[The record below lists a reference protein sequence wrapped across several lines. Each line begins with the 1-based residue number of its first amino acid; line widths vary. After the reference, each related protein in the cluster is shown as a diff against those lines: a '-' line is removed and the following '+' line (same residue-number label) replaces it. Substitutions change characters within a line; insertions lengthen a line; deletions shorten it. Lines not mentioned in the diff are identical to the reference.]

1 MTARVERIAERR
13 ADAVRERVATLIGG
27 TIEGERVVVERRVD
41 VLAGD
46 LRWVAGALK

>member
-13 ADAVRERVATLIGG
+13 AVGVRERVAAMLGG
-27 TIEGERVVVERRVD
+27 TVEGETVVVERRVG
-41 VLAGD
+41 VLSGD

>member
-1 MTARVERIAERR
+1 MSAAVERIAERR
-13 ADAVRERVATLIGG
+13 AEAVRERVATLLGG
-27 TIEGERVVVERRVD
+27 TVEGERVVVERRAG

>member
-1 MTARVERIAERR
+1 MTARIEQIAERR
-13 ADAVRERVATLIGG
+13 AGAVRARVAALIGG
-27 TIEGERVVVERRVD
+27 TVEGETVVVERRVG